1 MKFTRILQ
9 KNIANLADMQYIF
22 SNLIKNFIKRYL
34 AISFWNTDTIE
45 TINTNSAQDYN
56 VQLVAI
62 F

>member
-1 MKFTRILQ
+1 MKFTRILR
-9 KNIANLADMQYIF
+9 KNIANLSDMQYKS
-22 SNLIKNFIKRYL
+22 SNLVKNFIKRYL

-56 VQLVAI
+56 VQLVAT